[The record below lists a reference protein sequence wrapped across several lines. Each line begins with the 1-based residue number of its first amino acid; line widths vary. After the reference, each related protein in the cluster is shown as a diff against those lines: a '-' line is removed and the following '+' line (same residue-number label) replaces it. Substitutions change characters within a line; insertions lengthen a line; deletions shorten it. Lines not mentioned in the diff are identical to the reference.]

1 MIVCTLFIVGFEAIL
16 IFFFCFYLF
25 TVPLKEKFLLVVEGE
40 FQITNIPYT
49 IGFVNRN
56 SSEFLALS
64 ANITTQVII
73 IGYWLQSSMRTIF
86 LSSNDTIVVSDL

>member
-1 MIVCTLFIVGFEAIL
+1 MVFNIFI
-16 IFFFCFYLF
+16 FYLF
-25 TVPLKEKFLLVVEGE
+25 TVPIKEKFLLVVEGE

-73 IGYWLQSSMRTIF
+73 DFSRLYYTSLFGQ
-86 LSSNDTIVVSDL
+86 SNDHAEFYL

>member
-1 MIVCTLFIVGFEAIL
+1 MLNFSIEKLFKTYTNMNV
-16 IFFFCFYLF
+16 FFFFNFL
-25 TVPLKEKFLLVVEGE
+25 TVPHKEKFPLVVEGE

-56 SSEFLALS
+56 STEFLALS

-73 IGYWLQSSMRTIF
+73 SLIF
-86 LSSNDTIVVSDL
+86 LKISMYF